1 MNDETMRDSL
11 WIPFSAV
18 QKPLNAV
25 AVVAVYWQKGLFRD
39 FYDAKGSQEEVR
51 QYQAYAPRNK
61 NSRSILC
68 LCKLKRKLIRLV
80 WQRFL
85 RYRRRRKSS
94 RRRLFGQSISV

>member
-51 QYQAYAPRNK
+51 QYQAYARVT
-61 NSRSILC
+61 RI
-68 LCKLKRKLIRLV
+68 
-80 WQRFL
+80 QD
-85 RYRRRRKSS
+85 RYYAYAS
-94 RRRLFGQSISV
+94 

>member
-51 QYQAYAPRNK
+51 QYQAYARVIHK
-61 NSRSILC
+61 NSRSIL
-68 LCKLKRKLIRLV
+68 
-80 WQRFL
+80 
-85 RYRRRRKSS
+85 YAYAS
-94 RRRLFGQSISV
+94 